1 MVSKRVLSKKY
12 VVFIESRRIM
22 MYCKKCG
29 KEIAEN
35 MKFCPYCGTEVS
47 VNTETNDE
55 ASNNEEND
63 QVKIIDEVTKQEGNS
78 GDISENSYYGD
89 SEESRPD
96 SIESIQ
102 EKKSS
107 CREDGRLKPL
117 QLKSSR
123 KSKTISVSTDFNSR
137 TRVKKPI
144 YKRKW
149 FIALAIIIVFIFLLS
164 QCGSGTSI
172 SDDFS
177 LGKTYKLHNLSFKA
191 PNGWKNTSSNSKKLV
206 FTKTD
211 SGDKIATVTYQ
222 YLGNDDFINKKS
234 AKTIRQDY
242 KDVSDVDT
250 QKTNVKG
257 AYLAYETNFNY
268 GDNGQAD
275 GYIIVADNCMF
286 SITVACPDSSNMDED
301 TVAEIVKG
309 ADFKSFENP
318 EPIKK
323 ISANYYGKTK
333 AGIKVDQKSDIDVLA
348 TYKNGFVGSIHN
360 GWKLENPGTLKT
372 DKTSVF
378 HITYKGLSTDMKV
391 VCTTMSKANYMA
403 KCKTVTYDSLSHNS
417 ESSLYGSM
425 VKISGQVTQV
435 IDDGEY
441 LVDIGSGWDF
451 GQYVHVISE
460 GNEGKIVEDDNV
472 TVYGV
477 VAGDYKYET
486 VMGDEKTVPEVAAKY
501 IVR

>member
-1 MVSKRVLSKKY
+1 
-12 VVFIESRRIM
+12 

-47 VNTETNDE
+47 ENTEFNDE
-55 ASNNEEND
+55 ACNNEEND
-63 QVKIIDEVTKQEGNS
+63 NVIDEATKQEDNS
-78 GDISENSYYGD
+78 GGISEHRLYGD
-89 SEESRPD
+89 SEEFQPD
-96 SIESIQ
+96 SIENFQ
-102 EKKSS
+102 EKNSS
-107 CREDGRLKPL
+107 GRAYGRLKPL
-117 QLKSSR
+117 RPDNSHKLNTTSTSS
-123 KSKTISVSTDFNSR
+123 IFNSR
-137 TRVKKPI
+137 TGAKKPI

-149 FIALAIIIVFIFLLS
+149 FIALVIVIVLIFLLS
-164 QCGSGTSI
+164 QCGDGNSI
-172 SDDFS
+172 SKDFS
-177 LGKTYKLHNLSFKA
+177 LGQTYKLHNLSFKA
-191 PNGWKNTSSNSKKLV
+191 PKGWKNTTSESKKLV
-206 FTKTD
+206 FTKTKD
-211 SGDKIATVTYQ
+211 GDKIATVTYQ

-250 QKTNVKG
+250 QKTSVKG
-257 AYLAYETNFNY
+257 AYLAYETNFSY
-268 GDNGQAD
+268 GDSGQAD

-286 SITVACPDSSNMDED
+286 SITVACPDSNDLDED

-333 AGIKVDQKSDIDVLA
+333 AGVKIDQKSDIDVLA

-372 DKTSVF
+372 DRTSVF

-391 VCTTMSKANYMA
+391 VCTTMSKANYMS

-451 GQYVHVISE
+451 GQYVHVVSA

-477 VAGDYKYET
+477 VSGDYKYET